1 MRKNILKTHFK
12 QIHRLFFSIVTTILT
27 QCVQVRELEDS
38 NLSSSYVKKSLSF
51 FFSYDDEYLCQT
63 NFEHY
68 EYICRREKEMR
79 RHCNRQHQIA
89 QFASKRR
96 LEKFVRNRIAIEKLF
111 KSMSCQ
117 RIFIQEVSVDYF
129 EIRFKNVARFEE
141 IFAIVE
147 VFIVENIDS
156 LRTKMYDQ
164 I

>member
-1 MRKNILKTHFK
+1 MRKNILKTRFK
-12 QIHRLFFSIVTTILT
+12 QIHRLSLSIVTTLLT
-27 QCVQVRELEDS
+27 QCAQVRELEDS

-51 FFSYDDEYLCQT
+51 LSSYDDEYFCQT
-63 NFEHY
+63 NLEHC

-79 RHCNRQHQIA
+79 RHCSRQHQIA